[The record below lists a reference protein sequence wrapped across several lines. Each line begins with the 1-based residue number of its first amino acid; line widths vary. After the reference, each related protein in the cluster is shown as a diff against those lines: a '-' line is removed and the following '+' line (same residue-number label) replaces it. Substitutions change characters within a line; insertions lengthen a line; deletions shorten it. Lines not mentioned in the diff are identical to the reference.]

1 MQLDQKMLNR
11 LLSLN
16 DQQLGALIEQIA
28 RESGIDPAQ
37 LGIQPDNIAGIRQAL
52 GSATD
57 ADVEKLNQMY
67 ADYRRNQRRK

>member
-1 MQLDQKMLNR
+1 MQLDQKMLSR
-11 LLSLN
+11 LLTLN

-37 LGIQPDNIAGIRQAL
+37 LGIQPDNIASIRRAL
-52 GSATD
+52 SSATD

-67 ADYRRNQRRK
+67 AEYRRNQRRK